1 MIRRSV
7 GGIPMLGTPAGQCT
21 DLCDGSTAFL
31 YIVASTGYFQS
42 PDVHLLEI
50 FFDQNLYSV

>member
-1 MIRRSV
+1 
-7 GGIPMLGTPAGQCT
+7 MLGTPAGQCT